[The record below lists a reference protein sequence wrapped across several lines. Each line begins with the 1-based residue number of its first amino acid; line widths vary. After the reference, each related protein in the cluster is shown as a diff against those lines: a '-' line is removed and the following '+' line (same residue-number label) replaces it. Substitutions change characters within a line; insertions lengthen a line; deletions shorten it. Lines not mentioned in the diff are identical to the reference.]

1 MKVIFEV
8 SNYKITCTKCKSLL
22 EFELAD
28 IYYRAQDR
36 YTGYIKCP
44 VCDCA
49 MKVLSEEDGSSFLSD
64 NVKACYCDS
73 KDNTDR

>member
-8 SNYKITCTKCKSLL
+8 SNYKTTCTKCKSLL
-22 EFELAD
+22 EFKLAD
-28 IYYRAQDR
+28 VYYRTQDH

-44 VCDCA
+44 VCGCA

-64 NVKACYCDS
+64 NVRVYYCDN
-73 KDNTDR
+73 KVNTDE

>member
-36 YTGYIKCP
+36 YTGYVKCP
-44 VCDCA
+44 VCGCA
-49 MKVLSEEDGSSFLSD
+49 MKVLSEENGSSLLSD
-64 NVKACYCDS
+64 NVEVYYCDS
-73 KDNTDR
+73 KVNTDR